1 MKPEEM
7 PEQSLP
13 KKHSL
18 WQKQIKIPS
27 QIQIILCLFCVIFIW
42 VILFFLK
49 DYPLSVK
56 YDLFLYLAFW
66 SSVGSLIGFA
76 VAKKRDRGMF
86 LGAIIGAIL
95 AAVLMC

>member
-1 MKPEEM
+1 MNPDEM
-7 PEQSLP
+7 PEPSSP

-18 WQKQIKIPS
+18 WQQQIYVPPH
-27 QIQIILCLFCVIFIW
+27 IQIILCLLCVIFTW
-42 VILFFLK
+42 GNLFFT

-56 YDLFLYLAFW
+56 YELFLYLAFW
-66 SSVGSLIGFA
+66 ASVGSLIGFA
-76 VAKKRDRGMF
+76 LTKKRDRGMF